1 MVISETVSQSA
12 YTKSAE
18 EDIAAMAITTVPTK
32 QPVLVFTHFPKTGGT
47 ILHNIISKK
56 IPSGKVFD
64 FVDSTYYET
73 FLEMSYEKRDE
84 FDYIRGH
91 IPPCMHDFI
100 SRPCRYIILLREPLE
115 RFISDYYFSLVEPK
129 HPNHEEYNREKITL
143 EEHLE
148 RMIEKPDDVGITKFL
163 LYPNMRRFGDIRRIK
178 RWRGFYPYSM
188 NEMIEE
194 SKRKLREDF
203 FQVGI
208 LERFGDFVFLLS
220 RKLGWEV
227 PYYCIKNRN
236 HGRPET
242 ADVLD
247 TIDASLLSRFYETY
261 SPEYEIYEYARS
273 IFEEEWSESGIS
285 KLAMSRYRIMN
296 RFPDQSLV
304 RRLANQP
311 IRRVRRK
318 ISRLWQ

>member
-1 MVISETVSQSA
+1 MSDKLSA
-12 YTKSAE
+12 KE
-18 EDIAAMAITTVPTK
+18 
-32 QPVLVFTHFPKTGGT
+32 PVLVFTHFPKTGGT
-47 ILHNIISKK
+47 TLHKILVEKFPK
-56 IPSGKVFD
+56 GK
-64 FVDSTYYET
+64 TIHIEA

-84 FDYIRGH
+84 FDYITGH
-91 IPPCMHDFI
+91 IPPCIHDFI
-100 SRPCRYIILLREPLE
+100 SRHCRYIILLREPLE
-115 RFISDYYFSLVEPK
+115 RVISDYYFILTNPRNPMYEK
-129 HPNHEEYNREKITL
+129 YNIEKVTL

-148 RMIEKPDDVGITKFL
+148 RQIKYSGNTAIMNFL
-163 LYPNMRRFGDIRRIK
+163 LYPNPKDTANIPGIK

-227 PYYCIKNRN
+227 PYYRIKNRN
-236 HGRPET
+236 HGRPKT
-242 ADVLD
+242 ADALD
-247 TIDASLLSRFYETY
+247 TIDTNLLSRFYEAY

-296 RFPDQSLV
+296 SFPDQSLV

>member
-1 MVISETVSQSA
+1 
-12 YTKSAE
+12 
-18 EDIAAMAITTVPTK
+18 MAITTVPTK

-47 ILHNIISKK
+47 TLHEIISKK
-56 IPSGKVFD
+56 FPSGKVFD

-73 FLEMSYEKRDE
+73 FLEMSYEERDE
-84 FDYIRGH
+84 FDYITGH

-115 RFISDYYFSLVEPK
+115 RAISDYYFMLTSPE
-129 HPNHEEYNREKITL
+129 HPRHEEYNKEKITL
-143 EEHLE
+143 EKHLVE
-148 RMIEKPDDVGITKFL
+148 RIENFYGEGILNIL
-163 LYPNMRRFGDIRRIK
+163 LYPNLKRLRDIPKIEK
-178 RWRGFYPYSM
+178 WRGFYPYSV

-227 PYYCIKNRN
+227 PYYRIKNRN

-242 ADVLD
+242 ADVLG
-247 TIDASLLSRFYETY
+247 TIDTSLLSRFYEAY

-285 KLAMSRYRIMN
+285 KLAMNRYRIMN
-296 RFPDQSLV
+296 SFPDQSLV
-304 RRLANQP
+304 IRLANQP

>member
-1 MVISETVSQSA
+1 MSD
-12 YTKSAE
+12 KLSAE
-18 EDIAAMAITTVPTK
+18 E
-32 QPVLVFTHFPKTGGT
+32 PVLVFTHFPKTGGT
-47 ILHNIISKK
+47 TLHKILVENFPHR
-56 IPSGKVFD
+56 KVFD
-64 FVDSTYYET
+64 FDYTPKYET
-73 FLEMSYEKRDE
+73 FLEMSYEKRDK

-91 IPPCMHDFI
+91 IPPCIHDFI
-100 SRPCRYIILLREPLE
+100 SRHCRYIILLREPLE
-115 RFISDYYFSLVEPK
+115 RVISDYYFILTNPINPMYEK
-129 HPNHEEYNREKITL
+129 YNIEKVTL

-148 RMIEKPDDVGITKFL
+148 IQIKYSGNTAIMKFL
-163 LYPNMRRFGDIRRIK
+163 LYPNLNFFSDIPRIK

-194 SKRKLREDF
+194 SKRKLHEDF

-227 PYYCIKNRN
+227 PYYRIKNRN

-242 ADVLD
+242 ADALD
-247 TIDASLLSRFYETY
+247 TINTNLLSRFYEAY

-304 RRLANQP
+304 IRLANQP